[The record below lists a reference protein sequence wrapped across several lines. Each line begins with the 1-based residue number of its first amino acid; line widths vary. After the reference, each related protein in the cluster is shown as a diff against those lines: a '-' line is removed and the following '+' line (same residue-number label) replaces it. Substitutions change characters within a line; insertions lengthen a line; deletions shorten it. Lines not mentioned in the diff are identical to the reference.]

1 MLCGASGLLLLKEAS
16 LLQFH
21 MQVSYFGK
29 NENKKKKI
37 RANIR
42 VHLFITLC
50 VVGPTAG
57 NVISFPLSALLCVY
71 GFDGGWPSVFYI
83 FGSTIIIMTNATL
96 TFCDIRYFRHC
107 MVCILVATCF

>member
-29 NENKKKKI
+29 NENKKKHQSK
-37 RANIR
+37 
-42 VHLFITLC
+42 HKSPPYITLC
-50 VVGPTAG
+50 IIGPTAG

-83 FGSTIIIMTNATL
+83 FGKTIIIMTNATL

-107 MVCILVATCF
+107 MVCILVAICF